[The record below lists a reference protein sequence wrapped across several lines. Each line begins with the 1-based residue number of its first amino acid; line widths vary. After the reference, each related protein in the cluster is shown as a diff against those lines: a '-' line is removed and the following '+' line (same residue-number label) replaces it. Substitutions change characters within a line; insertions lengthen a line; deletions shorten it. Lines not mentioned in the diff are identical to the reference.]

1 MKFCENPKIGLIVL
15 AAGSSSRMNIEPK
28 QMLEFQGKTLL
39 RRAAETALQSG
50 FSTVLVLGA
59 NYQNLRK
66 EIEDLPLKIT
76 FSKIWESGISSSIKA
91 GLSAFS
97 GENPDAVIIMLCDQP
112 LVTTEVLHRL
122 RDVFIETGKPIAASE
137 YENTVGVPA
146 LFAREIFAE
155 LENLQADEGA
165 KKIIKKDMNRTS
177 LVAAPE
183 AAFDVDTLQDFE
195 NLKKLSLNSQA
206 SNPR

>member
-1 MKFCENPKIGLIVL
+1 MKFCGIPKIGLIVL
-15 AAGSSSRMNIEPK
+15 AAGSSSRMNNEPK

-50 FSTVLVLGA
+50 FSTVVVLGA
-59 NYQNLRK
+59 NHQNLRR
-66 EIEDLPLKIT
+66 EIQDLPLKIT
-76 FSKIWESGISSSIKA
+76 VNKNWESGISASIKT

-97 GENPDAVIIMLCDQP
+97 GENPDAVIITLCDQP
-112 LVTTEVLHRL
+112 LVTTEVLRRL
-122 RDVFIETGKPIAASE
+122 RDAFIETGKPIAASK
-137 YENTVGVPA
+137 YEKTVGVPA

-177 LVAAPE
+177 LVAVPE
-183 AAFDVDTLQDFE
+183 AAFDVDTSHDFE
-195 NLKKLSLNSQA
+195 NLKRAVFSEL
-206 SNPR
+206 R